1 MVRIRDRIFQLLEKA
16 QPGDIAS
23 LVVDRGLGFLIVAN
37 VIAVTLETVDE
48 IYQAYAPAFTLF
60 EIISVIIFS
69 IEYLLRIWVS
79 ASNNASRFDAPFR
92 RRLSY
97 MLSPSGMI
105 DLLAILPA
113 FLPFFTSVD
122 LRWLRILRL
131 LRMFKISH
139 YSSALEDFFSA
150 IYHERT
156 AFAGALYLFC
166 VTLFLSSALMYLV
179 EHSAQPE
186 VFSSIPETL
195 WWSLITLTTV
205 GYGDV
210 APITAIGKVIGGIT
224 AFMGVCVVALMT
236 GIVASAFSSQVSR
249 RQDLLEAEIM
259 NALDDGVIT
268 EDELEKITEL
278 QNQLNLEDH
287 HLKAILDLV
296 GQRNPQQSDKS

>member
-23 LVVDRGLGFLIVAN
+23 LVVDRGLAFLIVAN

-60 EIISVIIFS
+60 EIISVIIFT

-79 ASNNASRFDAPFR
+79 ASNHASRFDASFR

-287 HLKAILDLV
+287 HLKAILELV

>member
-23 LVVDRGLGFLIVAN
+23 LVVDRGLAFLIVAN

-60 EIISVIIFS
+60 EIISVIIFT
-69 IEYLLRIWVS
+69 IEYLLRVWVS

-287 HLKAILDLV
+287 HLKAILELV

>member
-1 MVRIRDRIFQLLEKA
+1 A

-23 LVVDRGLGFLIVAN
+23 LVVDRGLAFLIVAN

-166 VTLFLSSALMYLV
+166 LTLFLSSALMYLV

-287 HLKAILDLV
+287 HLKAILELV

>member
-1 MVRIRDRIFQLLEKA
+1 MLEKA
-16 QPGDIAS
+16 QPGDTAS
-23 LVVDRGLGFLIVAN
+23 LVVDRGLAFLIVAN

-60 EIISVIIFS
+60 EIISVIIFT

-249 RQDLLEAEIM
+249 RQDLL
-259 NALDDGVIT
+259 
-268 EDELEKITEL
+268 K
-278 QNQLNLEDH
+278 
-287 HLKAILDLV
+287 LKL
-296 GQRNPQQSDKS
+296 